1 MATAVANYDDVS
13 DYEGAGRM
21 VAQAVDTYGRLDM
34 LVNNAGIVR
43 DGAIWNMS
51 EADFDSVIKVH
62 LKGTWAPAHHAARH
76 WRERAKAGEVFTGRV
91 INTTS
96 GAGLVGNF
104 GQTNYATAKAGIA
117 GFTQTLS
124 LELYKLGVTVNAV
137 GPAAATRITGT
148 MPGAPAVIE
157 ADDVPDDEWNRMDP
171 AVSSPLVAWLAS
183 DESQHVTGQVIR
195 AVAEDIVWMKGWTE
209 GATISNGGKRWDADQ
224 ARPAARHRRLQD
236 PRPRPALLTPTAS
249 VRTHPRQ
256 AEVGAHRTSD
266 VRHLGMLV
274 GPGVV
279 RDGCVAGLQAFA
291 RRVGCGVVNTWG
303 AKGVFRWDDP
313 LHFGTAGLQARDFE
327 LAGLGEV
334 DVLVTS
340 GLDPAEVTS
349 RPWEG
354 KAEVI
359 DVAPSDLATIAL
371 DLPPGSLERPAL
383 YTALAA
389 VVGPMY
395 EQPGSPPARAA
406 ALAAALPSDG
416 LVVAEPGLVGFWV
429 ARTFPTSQ
437 PGSVLVGDAAAA
449 TAAAAKR
456 PVTFVTATPVDVP
469 GAGVDVW
476 DDVDLDP
483 SALIEVAGEIVAWP
497 T

>member
-1 MATAVANYDDVS
+1 
-13 DYEGAGRM
+13 
-21 VAQAVDTYGRLDM
+21 M

-62 LKGTWAPAHHAARH
+62 LKGSWAPSHHAARH
-76 WRERAKAGEVFTGRV
+76 WRERAKAGEAFTGRV

-157 ADDVPDDEWNRMDP
+157 ADEVPDDEWNRMDP

-195 AVAEDIVWMKGWTE
+195 AVAEDIVWMEGWSE
-209 GATISNGGKRWDADQ
+209 GATHLQRRQ
-224 ARPAARHRRLQD
+224 ALGRRAGSASSSPPTSSRPA
-236 PRPRPALLTPTAS
+236 PPACATDDVLWTHHSACAS
-249 VRTHPRQ
+249 
-256 AEVGAHRTSD
+256 ASAHRTLS
-266 VRHLGMLV
+266 RLGILA

-279 RDGCVAGLQAFA
+279 EAGCVDGLQAFA

-313 LHFGTAGLQARDFE
+313 LHFGTGGLQARDFE
-327 LAGLGEV
+327 LAGLGDV
-334 DVLVTS
+334 DVLVTT

-349 RPWEG
+349 TPWAG
-354 KAEVI
+354 RAEVV
-359 DVAPSDLATIAL
+359 DVAPDDLASYDAP
-371 DLPPGSLERPAL
+371 LPPGTTERPAL

-389 VVGPMY
+389 VVG
-395 EQPGSPPARAA
+395 SDVRAA
-406 ALAAALPSDG
+406 RLAAGPC
-416 LVVAEPGLVGFWV
+416 
-429 ARTFPTSQ
+429 R
-437 PGSVLVGDAAAA
+437 
-449 TAAAAKR
+449 
-456 PVTFVTATPVDVP
+456 
-469 GAGVDVW
+469 GAGG
-476 DDVDLDP
+476 
-483 SALIEVAGEIVAWP
+483 VAA
-497 T
+497 